1 MKGNDE
7 MKKIIVTLSILC
19 ILLLVTLLYILN
31 TTYSIE
37 INGITYNQKIIDYIL
52 EKN

>member
-1 MKGNDE
+1 

-19 ILLLVTLLYILN
+19 ILLLATLLYVLN

-37 INGITYNQKIIDYIL
+37 INGIQYEQKIIDYIL